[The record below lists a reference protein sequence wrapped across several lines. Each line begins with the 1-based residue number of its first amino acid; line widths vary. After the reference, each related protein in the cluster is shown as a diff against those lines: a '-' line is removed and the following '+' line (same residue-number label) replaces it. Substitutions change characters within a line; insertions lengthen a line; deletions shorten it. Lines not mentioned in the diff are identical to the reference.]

1 MTLNFSSWILCPS
14 GPTFIGYQYDN
25 LTDVLQVTGTVP
37 AGWSWDLMVQCGT
50 NLNIIPMEQAEDGSL
65 SVVLT
70 AEMIP
75 LTGYYTM
82 QLRATQG
89 GTCQIHKSIPGVR
102 GREPLRRCPVADR
115 SDGVHRTRTKSAV
128 PKRTSSHVWPKR
140 LLDDMGR
147 YKGEIRREHRST
159 SWKRKKVGC
168 NS

>member
-89 GTCQIHKSIPGVR
+89 SLSNTQINS
-102 GREPLRRCPVADR
+102 GRTWARASPAMPSGRPFRRSSPNSNKICCP
-115 SDGVHRTRTKSAV
+115 
-128 PKRTSSHVWPKR
+128 
-140 LLDDMGR
+140 
-147 YKGEIRREHRST
+147 
-159 SWKRKKVGC
+159 
-168 NS
+168 